1 MGVRCAWVV
10 DELRTGGL
18 CSCSHSTTSYWWWAS
33 YLSLP
38 SLHFLIYKMRIKII
52 PILWGYEEDKNEIIH
67 KAWETLNYHY
77 LFFLFSSSWRLDP
90 WFPSSQSYGFSSIC
104 EGWTIKKAE
113 HWRIDAFELWCW
125 RRLLRIPWTARRFN
139 QSILKEISPEYS
151 SEGLMLRLKLQYFD
165 HLMRR
170 TDSLE
175 KTLMLWKMEGGRR
188 RGWQRMRWSNGIID
202 SMDMSLSQFWELVM
216 DKEAWRA
223 AVQRVGHDWVTE
235 LK

>member
-1 MGVRCAWVV
+1 MYSFQKIKVKLRLNQERKWQNIAEKNSQLWGKSSRKAKSWFTVLGWELPPQLMGVRCAWVV

-139 QSILKEISPEYS
+139 QSILKEISPEY
-151 SEGLMLRLKLQYFD
+151 
-165 HLMRR
+165 
-170 TDSLE
+170 
-175 KTLMLWKMEGGRR
+175 
-188 RGWQRMRWSNGIID
+188 
-202 SMDMSLSQFWELVM
+202 
-216 DKEAWRA
+216 
-223 AVQRVGHDWVTE
+223 
-235 LK
+235 